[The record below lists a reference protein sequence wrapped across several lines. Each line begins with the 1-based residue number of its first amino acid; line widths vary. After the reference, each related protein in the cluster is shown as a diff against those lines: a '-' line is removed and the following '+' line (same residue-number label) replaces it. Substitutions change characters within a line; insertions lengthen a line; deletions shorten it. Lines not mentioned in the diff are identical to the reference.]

1 MIFNESH
8 ACVSFMVLS
17 QKQKLRLSAQGR
29 HGENRRVAAVE
40 LGISQGT
47 LNSCNTR
54 VFVDFNELLVAMDE
68 FYPVFERRFRNSPES
83 IKVLRRLSRK
93 IKKNERA

>member
-1 MIFNESH
+1 M
-8 ACVSFMVLS
+8 SFMVLS
-17 QKQKLRLSAQGR
+17 QKQKFRLLAQGVR
-29 HGENRRVAAVE
+29 AENRRVAALE

-54 VFVDFNELLVAMDE
+54 VFVDFNELLGAMDE

-83 IKVLRRLSRK
+83 LRVLRRLSRK
-93 IKKNERA
+93 IKKSVK

>member
-1 MIFNESH
+1 M
-8 ACVSFMVLS
+8 
-17 QKQKLRLSAQGR
+17 
-29 HGENRRVAAVE
+29 HGENRIVSAVE

-54 VFVDFNELLVAMDE
+54 VFIDFNELLGAMDE
-68 FYPVFERRFRNSPES
+68 YYPVFERRFRNSPES

-93 IKKNERA
+93 IKKSTLR

>member
-1 MIFNESH
+1 
-8 ACVSFMVLS
+8 VSFMVLS
-17 QKQKLRLSAQGR
+17 QKQKFRLLAQGV
-29 HGENRRVAAVE
+29 HAENRRVAALE

-54 VFVDFNELLVAMDE
+54 VFVDFNELLGAMDE

-83 IKVLRRLSRK
+83 LRVLRRLSRK
-93 IKKNERA
+93 IKKSVK

>member
-1 MIFNESH
+1 M
-8 ACVSFMVLS
+8 SFMVLS
-17 QKQKLRLSAQGR
+17 QKQKVRLLAQGM
-29 HGENRRVAAVE
+29 HGENRRVAGLE

-54 VFVDFNELLVAMDE
+54 VFVDFNELLGAMDE

-83 IKVLRRLSRK
+83 LKVLRSLSRK
-93 IKKNERA
+93 IKKSVI